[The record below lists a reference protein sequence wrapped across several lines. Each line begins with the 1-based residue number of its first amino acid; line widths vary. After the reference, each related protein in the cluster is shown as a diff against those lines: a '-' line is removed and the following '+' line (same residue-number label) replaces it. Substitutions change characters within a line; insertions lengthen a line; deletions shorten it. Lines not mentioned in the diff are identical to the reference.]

1 MNLLLQ
7 TLLDGLVLGG
17 VFSLAAAGFSLI
29 FGVMNVVNL
38 THGIIVLIGAYLA
51 WSAQHFL
58 GLDPLLA
65 IPGIMILLFFA
76 GYAYQRTLIQS
87 AVDRSSLLASL
98 LVTFGVALV
107 LRNLLVL
114 VYGPDFKS
122 ITPSYAFTNIKLGAL
137 SIDMVRLSALG
148 ASLAL
153 IALLA
158 FVLYRTDWGRVIRA
172 TAQQDF
178 AAGLCGVNVRHV
190 YGLTFGVASAFAGA
204 AGAVIGIVLPFA
216 PPDEGHWTMKA
227 FAVVVL
233 GGVGSPA
240 GALLGGLLL
249 GLINT
254 FTAQFIGPAFPNA
267 MMFLVLVLMLMIRPN
282 GLLGSA
288 FGGSR

>member
-1 MNLLLQ
+1 MSLLLQ

-58 GLDPLLA
+58 GIDPLLS
-65 IPGIMILLFFA
+65 IPLVMLVLFGA

-87 AVDRSSLLASL
+87 AVERSSLLASL

-107 LRNLLVL
+107 LRNVLVL
-114 VYGPDFKS
+114 VCGPDFKS
-122 ITPSYAFTNIKLGAL
+122 ITPADAFTNIKLGAITL
-137 SIDMVRLSALG
+137 DVVRVSALL

-204 AGAVIGIVLPFA
+204 AGAVIG
-216 PPDEGHWTMKA
+216 
-227 FAVVVL
+227 
-233 GGVGSPA
+233 
-240 GALLGGLLL
+240 
-249 GLINT
+249 
-254 FTAQFIGPAFPNA
+254 
-267 MMFLVLVLMLMIRPN
+267 
-282 GLLGSA
+282 
-288 FGGSR
+288 

>member
-1 MNLLLQ
+1 MSLLLQ

-51 WSAQHFL
+51 WAAQHWL
-58 GLDPLLA
+58 GLDPLLS
-65 IPGIMILLFFA
+65 IPLVMLVLFGA
-76 GYAYQRTLIQS
+76 GYVYQRTLIQS

-107 LRNLLVL
+107 LRNILVL
-114 VYGPDFKS
+114 VFGPDFKS
-122 ITPSYAFTNIKLGAL
+122 ITPAYAFTNIKLGPL
-137 SIDMVRLSALG
+137 TLDVVRVSALV

-254 FTAQFIGPAFPNA
+254 FTAQYLGPAFPNA
-267 MMFLVLVLMLMIRPN
+267 MMFLVLVLMLLVRPH

>member
-1 MNLLLQ
+1 MPEPCRRRGRASEALTRRRKPIQRGFPQTDPKIGLRKPTLDRFSSPPAPMSLLFQ

-38 THGIIVLIGAYLA
+38 THGVIVLIGAYLA
-51 WSAQHFL
+51 WWAQHAL
-58 GLDPLLA
+58 GIDPLLA
-65 IPGIMILLFFA
+65 IPGIMVVLFGA

-114 VYGPDFKS
+114 VFGPDFKS
-122 ITPSYAFTNIKLGAL
+122 VTPSYAFTSLKFAGLT
-137 SIDMVRLSALG
+137 IDLVRLAALG
-148 ASLAL
+148 ASLGL

-178 AAGLCGVNVRHV
+178 AAGLCGV
-190 YGLTFGVASAFAGA
+190 
-204 AGAVIGIVLPFA
+204 
-216 PPDEGHWTMKA
+216 
-227 FAVVVL
+227 
-233 GGVGSPA
+233 
-240 GALLGGLLL
+240 
-249 GLINT
+249 
-254 FTAQFIGPAFPNA
+254 
-267 MMFLVLVLMLMIRPN
+267 
-282 GLLGSA
+282 
-288 FGGSR
+288 

>member
-1 MNLLLQ
+1 MTLLIQ

-17 VFSLAAAGFSLI
+17 IFSLAAAGFSLI

-51 WSAQHFL
+51 WAAQHWL
-58 GLDPLLA
+58 GIDPLLA
-65 IPGIMILLFFA
+65 IPGVMIALFLA

-107 LRNLLVL
+107 LRNVLLLVF
-114 VYGPDFKS
+114 GPDFKS
-122 ITPSYAFTNIKLGAL
+122 ITTNYAFSNLRLGGL
-137 SIDMVRLSALG
+137 SLDVVRLSALG
-148 ASLAL
+148 ASLVL

-158 FVLYRTDWGRVIRA
+158 FILYRTDWGRVIRA

-204 AGAVIGIVLPFA
+204 AGALIGIVLPFA
-216 PPDEGHWTMKA
+216 PPDEGHWTMNA

-249 GLINT
+249 GLIST
-254 FTAQFIGPAFPNA
+254 LTAQFIGPAFPNA
-267 MMFLVLVLMLMIRPN
+267 MMFLLLVLMLMVRPN

>member
-1 MNLLLQ
+1 MTLVLQ

-38 THGIIVLIGAYLA
+38 THGIFVLIGAYLA

-58 GLDPLLA
+58 GVDPLLA
-65 IPGIMILLFFA
+65 IPGVMAVLFAA
-76 GYAYQRTLIQS
+76 GYVYQRSLIQS

-114 VYGPDFKS
+114 VFGPDFKS
-122 ITPSYAFTNIKLGAL
+122 ITPAYAFANVKLGAL
-137 SIDMVRLSALG
+137 TLDLVRISALG
-148 ASLAL
+148 ASLGL

-178 AAGLCGVNVRHV
+178 AAGLCGVDVRHV
-190 YGLTFGVASAFAGA
+190 YGLTFGVACAFAGA

-267 MMFLVLVLMLMIRPN
+267 MMFLVLVLMLLVRPH
-282 GLLGSA
+282 GLLGSS